1 MGKRSQ
7 HKQDNRR
14 IKKRWLV
21 LFTFALS
28 MLLLMGFAT
37 FQYISGKNNAS
48 NKNDETK
55 LEDIQFNGERDDQG
69 RVNVLLIGID
79 KREGDAQSH
88 SDTMMIAQY
97 DTKADHAK
105 IISLMRDIYVP
116 IPGYDD
122 YKINTAFYL
131 GGPELLRETI
141 KENFDIDVQY
151 YMMIDFKGFENAIDT
166 LATNGIEIDVESAM
180 SKNIG
185 VSLKPGLQKLNGK
198 ELLGYARFRYDSES
212 DFGRV
217 RRQQQVIKAVLDEV
231 VSANGVV
238 KAPRLLGSIQPYVQ
252 TNISKLDSLGLLKE
266 LLFFDTKNIETL
278 SIPIEDSYE
287 DEKIPNKGLVLK
299 IDQEAN
305 RKAIEDFLNK

>member
-305 RKAIEDFLNK
+305 RKAIEEFLNK